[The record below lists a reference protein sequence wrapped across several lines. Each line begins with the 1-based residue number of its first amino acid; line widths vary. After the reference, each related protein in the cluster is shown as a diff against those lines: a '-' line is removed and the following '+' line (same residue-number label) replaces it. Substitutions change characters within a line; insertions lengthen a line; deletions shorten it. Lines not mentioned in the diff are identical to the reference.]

1 MRVLVTG
8 ASGFLGGRAAQRLS
22 AAHEVVA
29 TGRVFTPERRRL
41 LEQAGARLESAD
53 LTDAD
58 ALPALLADVDAV
70 VHCAALSTLWGRWE
84 DLRRTNVDVP
94 ARLARACAERGLRL
108 VHVSSPSISNR
119 AVHDDPR
126 WGTPE
131 RPVPESLPVGPRFD
145 SDYARS
151 KHLAELAVR
160 AAHPA
165 ACLLRPRGI
174 YGPGD
179 TAIVPRLLAALEAR
193 RLPRLVDGEVLT
205 DLTHVDNAAH
215 ALCLAVASDIAG
227 PVHIADG
234 TPIPIWD
241 SIDRLADHHGL
252 PRPRLRLPAAPVEA
266 AAGLAEQ
273 VARRLGRAEPRL
285 TATGI
290 RLLTRGMRLDLTR
303 AREEL
308 GYRPVHEG
316 GIASAWEGTERT

>member
-8 ASGFLGGRAAQRLS
+8 ASGFLGGRAAQLLC
-22 AAHEVVA
+22 AEHEVVA
-29 TGRVFTPERRRL
+29 TGRVFPPERRRL
-41 LEQAGARLESAD
+41 LEAGGARTEIAD
-53 LTDAD
+53 LTDQG
-58 ALPALLADVDAV
+58 ALPALLAEVDAV

-84 DLRRTNVDVP
+84 DLRRTNVDVS
-94 ARLARACAERGLRL
+94 AHLARACAERGLRL
-108 VHVSSPSISNR
+108 VHVSSPSIYNR
-119 AVHDDPR
+119 AVHEDPR

-151 KHLAELAVR
+151 KHLGEVAVR
-160 AAHPA
+160 GAHPA

-179 TAIVPRLLAALEAR
+179 SSIVPRIVAALEAR
-193 RLPRLVDGEVLT
+193 RLPRLVDGDVLT

-215 ALCLAVASDIAG
+215 AIALALDSEVSG
-227 PVHIADG
+227 PVNIADG
-234 TPIPIWD
+234 TPIAIWD
-241 SIDRLADHHGL
+241 GIDRLADHRGL
-252 PRPRLRLPAAPVEA
+252 PRPRRRLPAAPVER

-308 GYRPVHEG
+308 GYVPVREDG
-316 GIASAWEGTERT
+316 LASAWEEGT

>member
-1 MRVLVTG
+1 MRILVTG
-8 ASGFLGGRAAQRLS
+8 ASGFLGGRAVEVL
-22 AAHEVVA
+22 AADHQVVG
-29 TGRVFTPERRRL
+29 TGRVFPPERRRRF
-41 LEQAGARLESAD
+41 EEAGVRLETAD
-53 LTDAD
+53 LTEPGSLA
-58 ALPALLADVDAV
+58 PLLTGIDAV
-70 VHCAALSTLWGRWE
+70 VHCAALSTLWGRRDE
-84 DLRRTNVDVP
+84 LHQINVEVS

-108 VHVSSPSISNR
+108 VHISSPSVYNR
-119 AVHDDPR
+119 AVHADPS

-151 KHLAELAVR
+151 KHLAERAVS

-179 TAIVPRLLAALEAR
+179 TSIVPRLLAALESR
-193 RLPRLVDGEVLT
+193 RLPRLVEGDVLT

-215 ALCLAVASDIAG
+215 AIRLAVASETSGA
-227 PVHIADG
+227 VNIADG
-234 TPIPIWD
+234 TPIAIWD

-252 PRPRLRLPAAPVEA
+252 PRPRRRLPAAPVEL
-266 AAGLAEQ
+266 AAGLVEQ

-303 AREEL
+303 ARAEL
-308 GYRPVHEG
+308 GYSPVREG
-316 GIASAWEGTERT
+316 GITSAWDEAEPA